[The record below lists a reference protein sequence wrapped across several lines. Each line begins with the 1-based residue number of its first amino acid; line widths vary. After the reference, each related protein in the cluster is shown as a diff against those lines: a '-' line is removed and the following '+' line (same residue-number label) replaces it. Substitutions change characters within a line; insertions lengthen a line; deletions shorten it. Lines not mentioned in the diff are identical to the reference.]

1 MKQEQQPLASG
12 RQKAADSAAP
22 QGKARQR
29 LVTQVA
35 GQGRTSSRLDGPSSG
50 VHKRKSMSIRW
61 TVSEDC
67 TDDRTV
73 LEKRHSAFNKTY
85 NRTSRVRSERSHPRL
100 NGLRPSAALMLDQMT
115 DKRETQ
121 ATSYWSVK
129 EMSDF
134 PQLLRSFGSNW
145 QGIAKHMKTKTA
157 EMVNSPLLISYKGFP
172 LKLRYRWKTTTCVR
186 NARTRHGRRSW
197 SKPG

>member
-1 MKQEQQPLASG
+1 
-12 RQKAADSAAP
+12 
-22 QGKARQR
+22 
-29 LVTQVA
+29 
-35 GQGRTSSRLDGPSSG
+35 
-50 VHKRKSMSIRW
+50 MSIRW

-85 NRTSRVRSERSHPRL
+85 NRTSRVRSERSHSRL

-157 EMVNSPLLISYKGFP
+157 EMVENYYMRKERENPTWLQIVVEAR
-172 LKLRYRWKTTTCVR
+172 LKLSRGEKPPAPPAPTTEPDIQ
-186 NARTRHGRRSW
+186 ALASE
-197 SKPG
+197 SEDFYSESDE